1 MINVTHTT
9 TALLHDLH
17 EDGGDAA
24 WELLDRRYRP
34 IIVGLACRLGLTEQD
49 ALDVAQDTMIRVLG
63 EYRDGKYDR
72 QRGRMRSWIL
82 AIART
87 KIVDVHRKRGIRKEA
102 RGESALVTLPRDE
115 AIDDLWEA
123 ERRRVV
129 LRESL
134 ESLRA
139 ESRTADRTVQAF
151 EMLVFHKR
159 SVSDVAEALEMSD
172 NDVYLAKSRIAKK
185 LKEIVQTLESL
196 YEEDGA

>member
-17 EDGGDAA
+17 EDGGAAA